1 MQRKKKKKKIKIF
14 TMILIVIGI
23 YSFFTLTEQ
32 QREIKD
38 LRIQKS
44 DYLEKIQQVEKEIVN
59 TNNSLTNAKSN
70 EYIEKMAREK
80 LRMIHSDEIIFI
92 DIGKTE
98 N

>member
-1 MQRKKKKKKIKIF
+1 MQRKKKKKIKIF

-23 YSFFTLTEQ
+23 YSFFTLVEQ

-38 LRIQKS
+38 LRMQKS
-44 DYLEKIQQVEKEIVN
+44 DYLEKIQQVEKEIIN
-59 TNNSLTNAKSN
+59 TSNSLGNAKSN

-80 LRMIHSDEIIFI
+80 LRMIHSDEVIFI

>member
-1 MQRKKKKKKIKIF
+1 MQRKKKKKIKIF

-23 YSFFTLTEQ
+23 YSFFTLVEQ

-38 LRIQKS
+38 LRMQKS
-44 DYLEKIQQVEKEIVN
+44 DYLEKIQQVEKEIIN
-59 TNNSLTNAKSN
+59 TSNSLVNAKSN

-80 LRMIHSDEIIFI
+80 LRMIHSDEVIFI

>member
-1 MQRKKKKKKIKIF
+1 
-14 TMILIVIGI
+14 MILIVIGI
-23 YSFFTLTEQ
+23 YSFFTLVEQ

-38 LRIQKS
+38 LRMQKS
-44 DYLEKIQQVEKEIVN
+44 DYLEKIQQVEKEIIN
-59 TNNSLTNAKSN
+59 ISNSLVNAKSN

-80 LRMIHSDEIIFI
+80 LRMIHSDEVIFI